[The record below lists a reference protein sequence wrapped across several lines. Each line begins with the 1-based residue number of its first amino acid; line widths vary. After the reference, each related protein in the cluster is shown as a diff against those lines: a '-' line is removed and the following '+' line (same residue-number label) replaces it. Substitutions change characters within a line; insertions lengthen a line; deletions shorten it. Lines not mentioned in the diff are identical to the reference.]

1 MKKVLT
7 TMIVMMTCVYLLA
20 AQSTAPLSAVQHPP
34 AEPTGKVPPPAPVWI
49 TVLNEDGV
57 HIESRSSGIDNL
69 LSFRAHTKIL
79 AKRVRIQQEILNV
92 KEYIHWIPR
101 TAEIILLKEADPK
114 KEVFFFGTGK
124 GFFPVLEDRHL
135 LVRLD
140 VREEGPS
147 NSLLVMERIQPS
159 AVAKVPPMPGILIP
173 YIRLEWSL
181 RDIVQGSTEVTLF
194 LTADPGGLVPDWIV
208 NLAMKKYPLHT
219 LQALRKRSQTH

>member
-1 MKKVLT
+1 MRK
-7 TMIVMMTCVYLLA
+7 IVATIIALITCAYLLA
-20 AQSTAPLSAVQHPP
+20 AQSSAPTSAVQHPP
-34 AEPTGKVPPPAPVWI
+34 TGPVVVAPLPTPLWK

-79 AKRVRIQQEILNV
+79 AKRARIQQEILNV
-92 KEYIHWIPR
+92 KEYTHWIPR
-101 TAEIILLKEADPK
+101 TAEIILIKEADPE

-140 VREEGPS
+140 VREEGPTK
-147 NSLLVMERIQPS
+147 SLLIMERIQPS
-159 AVAKVPPMPGILIP
+159 AVAKVPPMPGVLIP

-181 RDIVQGSTEVTLF
+181 HDTAQGGTQVTLF

-219 LQALRKRSQTH
+219 LQSLRKRSQTH